1 MTTLAGRSGTITSA
15 RISRVLI
22 LAALLILVLA
32 FLMLIG
38 LLLGTPQL
46 VPADLVTI
54 ANGGG
59 TRLEQIVVPGL
70 RLPRV
75 LLGGMAGAML
85 ALAGVLL
92 QDAMRNA
99 LAGPELLGVSAG
111 ASIVIAAVTIFHLP
125 LLWNLYPVA
134 AMIGGVSA
142 GAIVILSMR
151 RLGDPVRLVLMGVA
165 LNALLYALIISI
177 IVTSSNQSDV
187 GLLYLYL
194 LGSVANR
201 SWDYVIMV
209 APWAVVGIP
218 LALLTARWLNI
229 LQLGDDIAEG
239 LGLRVVRTRLLL
251 ALLSAALVAAVVAA
265 CGPIA
270 YVALAAPHL
279 ARRILRTTDARQVLP
294 IAALIG
300 AVLLVGA
307 DLVAKNLL
315 DPLELPVGIW
325 TTILAGPPLL
335 ILLRRQLG
343 GRRTRP

>member
-1 MTTLAGRSGTITSA
+1 MTTLAGRPGTLLSA

-22 LAALLILVLA
+22 LAAVLILALA
-32 FLMLIG
+32 LLGLLG

-46 VPADLVTI
+46 TPPDLVRI
-54 ANGGG
+54 ADGGG
-59 TRLEQIVVPGL
+59 TRLERIVVPGL
-70 RLPRV
+70 RLPSV

-111 ASIVIAAVTIFHLP
+111 ASVVIAAVTILHLP

-134 AMIGGVSA
+134 ALIGGVGA

-165 LNALLYALIISI
+165 LNALLYAGIII
-177 IVTSSNQSDV
+177 IIMMSKEQADV

-194 LGSVANR
+194 LGSIANR
-201 SWDYVIMV
+201 SWDYVQMV
-209 APWAVVGIP
+209 LPWAVICIP
-218 LALLTARWLNI
+218 LALLTARWLNL
-229 LQLGDDIAEG
+229 LQLGDEIAEG
-239 LGLRVVRTRLLL
+239 LGLRVVRTRLVL

-270 YVALAAPHL
+270 YIALAAPHL

-300 AVLLVGA
+300 AALLVGA

-343 GRRTRP
+343 GLRART

>member
-1 MTTLAGRSGTITSA
+1 MLSA

-22 LAALLILVLA
+22 LAAVLILALA
-32 FLMLIG
+32 LLGLLG

-46 VPADLVTI
+46 VPSDLITI

-59 TRLEQIVVPGL
+59 TRLERIVVPGL

-75 LLGGMAGAML
+75 LIGAMAGAML

-111 ASIVIAAVTIFHLP
+111 ASVVIAAVTILHLP

-165 LNALLYALIISI
+165 LNALIYAAIII
-177 IVTSSNQSDV
+177 IIMMSDSQNDI

-194 LGSVANR
+194 LGSIANR
-201 SWDYVIMV
+201 SWDYVQMIL
-209 APWAVVGIP
+209 PWAVICIP
-218 LALLTARWLNI
+218 LALLTARWLNL
-229 LQLGDDIAEG
+229 LQLGDEIAEG
-239 LGLRVVRTRLLL
+239 LGLRVVRVRLLL

-270 YVALAAPHL
+270 YIALAAPHL

-300 AVLLVGA
+300 AALLVGA

-343 GRRTRP
+343 GLRTRS

>member
-1 MTTLAGRSGTITSA
+1 MTTLAGRPGTLLSA

-22 LAALLILVLA
+22 LAAVLILALA
-32 FLMLIG
+32 LLGLLG

-46 VPADLVTI
+46 VPSDLITI

-59 TRLEQIVVPGL
+59 TRLERIVVPGL

-75 LLGGMAGAML
+75 LIGAMAGAML

-111 ASIVIAAVTIFHLP
+111 ASVVIAAVTILHLP

-165 LNALLYALIISI
+165 LNALIYAAIII
-177 IVTSSNQSDV
+177 IIMMSDSQNDI

-194 LGSVANR
+194 LGSIANR
-201 SWDYVIMV
+201 SWDYVQMIL
-209 APWAVVGIP
+209 PWAVICIP
-218 LALLTARWLNI
+218 LALLTARWLNL
-229 LQLGDDIAEG
+229 LQLGDEIAEG
-239 LGLRVVRTRLLL
+239 LGLRVVRVRLLL

-270 YVALAAPHL
+270 YIALAAPHL

-300 AVLLVGA
+300 AALLVGA

-343 GRRTRP
+343 GLRTRS

>member
-1 MTTLAGRSGTITSA
+1 MATLTGRSGTMLSA
-15 RISRVLI
+15 RLSRVLI
-22 LAALLILVLA
+22 LAAVLVLVLA
-32 FLMLIG
+32 LLMLLG

-46 VPADLVTI
+46 VPSDLITI
-54 ANGGG
+54 AGGGG

-75 LLGGMAGAML
+75 LIGAMAGAML

-111 ASIVIAAVTIFHLP
+111 ASVVIAAVTILHLP

-151 RLGDPVRLVLMGVA
+151 RLGDPIRLVLMGVA
-165 LNALLYALIISI
+165 LNALIYAAIII
-177 IVTSSNQSDV
+177 IIMMSDSQNDI

-194 LGSVANR
+194 LGSIANR
-201 SWDYVIMV
+201 SWDYVQMIL
-209 APWAVVGIP
+209 PWAVICIP
-218 LALLTARWLNI
+218 LALLTARWLNL
-229 LQLGDDIAEG
+229 LQLGDEIAEG
-239 LGLRVVRTRLLL
+239 LGLRVVRVRLLL

-270 YVALAAPHL
+270 YIALAAPHL

-300 AVLLVGA
+300 AALLVGA

-343 GRRTRP
+343 GLRTRS

>member
-1 MTTLAGRSGTITSA
+1 MTTLAGRPGTLLSA

-22 LAALLILVLA
+22 LAAILILALA
-32 FLMLIG
+32 LLGLLG

-46 VPADLVTI
+46 TPPDLVRI
-54 ANGGG
+54 ADGGG
-59 TRLEQIVVPGL
+59 TRLERIVVPGL

-111 ASIVIAAVTIFHLP
+111 ASVVIAAVTILHLP

-134 AMIGGVSA
+134 ALIGGVGA

-151 RLGDPVRLVLMGVA
+151 RLGDPIRLVLMGVA
-165 LNALLYALIISI
+165 LNALLYAGIII
-177 IVTSSNQSDV
+177 IIMMSKEQADV

-194 LGSVANR
+194 LGSIANR
-201 SWDYVIMV
+201 SWDYVQMV
-209 APWAVVGIP
+209 LPWAVICIP
-218 LALLTARWLNI
+218 LALLTARWLNL
-229 LQLGDDIAEG
+229 LQLGDEIAEG
-239 LGLRVVRTRLLL
+239 LGLRVVRTRLVL

-270 YVALAAPHL
+270 YIALAAPHL

-300 AVLLVGA
+300 AVLLIGA

-343 GRRTRP
+343 GLRART

>member
-1 MTTLAGRSGTITSA
+1 MSA

-22 LAALLILVLA
+22 LAAVLILALG
-32 FLMLIG
+32 FLIMLG

-46 VPADLVTI
+46 VPSDLITI

-59 TRLEQIVVPGL
+59 TRLERIVVPGL

-75 LLGGMAGAML
+75 LLGTMAGAML

-111 ASIVIAAVTIFHLP
+111 ASVVIAAVTIFHLP
-125 LLWNLYPVA
+125 LLWNLYPVGA
-134 AMIGGVSA
+134 LLGGVSA

-151 RLGDPVRLVLMGVA
+151 RLGDPIRLVLMGVA
-165 LNALLYALIISI
+165 LNALLYAGIII
-177 IVTSSNQSDV
+177 IIMMSSTQNDI

-194 LGSVANR
+194 LGSIANR
-201 SWDYVIMV
+201 TWDYVQMI
-209 APWAVVGIP
+209 APWAVICIP
-218 LALLTARWLNI
+218 LALLTARWLNL
-229 LQLGDDIAEG
+229 LQLGDEIAEG
-239 LGLRVVRTRLLL
+239 LGLRVVRARLLL

-270 YVALAAPHL
+270 YIALAAPHL
-279 ARRILRTTDARQVLP
+279 ARRLLRTTDARQVLP

-343 GRRTRP
+343 GMRSRS

>member
-1 MTTLAGRSGTITSA
+1 MATLTGRSGTILSA

-22 LAALLILVLA
+22 LAVLLLLVLA
-32 FLMLIG
+32 FLVLLG

-46 VPADLVTI
+46 TPPDLVTI

-59 TRLEQIVVPGL
+59 TRLERIVVPGL

-75 LLGGMAGAML
+75 LIGVMAGAML
-85 ALAGVLL
+85 ALAGVML
-92 QDAMRNA
+92 QDALRNA

-134 AMIGGVSA
+134 ALIGGVSA

-165 LNALLYALIISI
+165 LNALLYAGIISI
-177 IVTSSNQSDV
+177 IVMSSNQGDV
-187 GLLYLYL
+187 GLLYLFL

-218 LALLTARWLNI
+218 LALLTARWLNL
-229 LQLGDDIAEG
+229 LQLGDEIAEG